1 MGGASC
7 GLVDGRGGRYHR
19 VGGDQ
24 SARGGSRVVQGAG
37 RAHPRVVSAWR
48 GAGRGGRGTMLG
60 TMMYPGADDADLEDM
75 RVPPI
80 QLEHL
85 PEVFLCT

>member
-1 MGGASC
+1 MYLLAAYWSRGVLVVISESLLANGSWEGHKRVGVVCRGGGSLPEA
-7 GLVDGRGGRYHR
+7 VRRGGR
-19 VGGDQ
+19 
-24 SARGGSRVVQGAG
+24 A
-37 RAHPRVVSAWR
+37 
-48 GAGRGGRGTMLG
+48 MLG
-60 TMMYPGADDADLEDM
+60 TMMYPTEESLQDM

>member
-1 MGGASC
+1 MPVISAVGSANGSPAVIR
-7 GLVDGRGGRYHR
+7 GLGWVRGVAAVR
-19 VGGDQ
+19 Q
-24 SARGGSRVVQGAG
+24 QQRGETVAFGLA
-37 RAHPRVVSAWR
+37 
-48 GAGRGGRGTMLG
+48 MLG
-60 TMMYPGADDADLEDM
+60 TMMYPTEESLEDM